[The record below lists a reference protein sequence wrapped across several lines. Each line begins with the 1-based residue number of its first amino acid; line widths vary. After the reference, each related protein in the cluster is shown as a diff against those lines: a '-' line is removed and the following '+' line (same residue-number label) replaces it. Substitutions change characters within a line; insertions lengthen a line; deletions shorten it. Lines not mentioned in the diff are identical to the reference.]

1 MYKKFLVYR
10 IGKYYTND
18 RITNKLDCKGEEMSN
33 KKQAQLIQSTPLK
46 SLHKIIQTEKIKISD
61 YRKYLSIRT
70 SVNDNQNLQITPSD
84 ITTIK
89 FDYIISLLDNKYE
102 EIKYKNED
110 DFCTEEQLNIFLTYI
125 NKTLSL
131 EKAQDSFFIYINK
144 MTSYN
149 LAYTNSPNGLPNPE
163 DKPKF
168 LKLLE
173 DLFNQ
178 IVSNTNDKFT
188 YSIKLITKTNSSN
201 DLCVSFCFCRF
212 AIVLI

>member
-1 MYKKFLVYR
+1 
-10 IGKYYTND
+10 
-18 RITNKLDCKGEEMSN
+18 
-33 KKQAQLIQSTPLK
+33 
-46 SLHKIIQTEKIKISD
+46 
-61 YRKYLSIRT
+61 
-70 SVNDNQNLQITPSD
+70 
-84 ITTIK
+84 
-89 FDYIISLLDNKYE
+89 
-102 EIKYKNED
+102 
-110 DFCTEEQLNIFLTYI
+110 
-125 NKTLSL
+125 
-131 EKAQDSFFIYINK
+131 

-201 DLCVSFCFCRF
+201 ILTDIELINNKINLISFEKNIDYSDALGLYIQLRNTRTGSLFKF
-212 AIVLI
+212 FNINLSIQNADFINFVLNKLNEVNLPKKKKGNSSIKKKKKLNLRNWK